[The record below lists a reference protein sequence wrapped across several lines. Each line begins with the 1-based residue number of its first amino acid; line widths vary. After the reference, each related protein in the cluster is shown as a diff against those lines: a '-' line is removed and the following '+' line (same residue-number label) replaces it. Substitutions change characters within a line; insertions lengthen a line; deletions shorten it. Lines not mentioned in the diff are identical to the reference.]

1 MTVTLDRVAKRF
13 NRDWIFRDLSYTF
26 SAGTRYAI
34 LGPNGSG
41 KSTLMKAISGY
52 LTINEGQINYTLNQ
66 KEIPREEIYRYVAY
80 TAPYMELPEELTV
93 EEVVD
98 FQADFKPFQTD
109 SKAEVIRTALLEE
122 HADKQIRDLS
132 SGMRQRLKVAMAVL
146 SDAPILLLD
155 EPATNLDEKGLAWMK
170 DLVGQYAHD
179 RITLIASNRPDEY
192 EGCEEFL
199 DILSAKPSTTEN
211 A

>member
-26 SAGTRYAI
+26 SVGIRYAI

-41 KSTLMKAISGY
+41 KSTLLKAISGY
-52 LTINEGQINYTLNQ
+52 LTINEGRVVYRLGQE
-66 KEIPREEIYRYVAY
+66 EIPREEIYQHVAY

-93 EEVVD
+93 SEVVD
-98 FQADFKPFQTD
+98 FQAAFKPFRTD
-109 SKAEVIRTALLEE
+109 TKEAVVAIASLEE
-122 HADKQIRDLS
+122 HANKQIRDLS
-132 SGMRQRLKVAMAVL
+132 SGMRQRLKVTMAVL
-146 SDAPILLLD
+146 SNAPILLLD

-170 DLVGQYAHD
+170 ELVEQHSLD
-179 RITLIASNRPDEY
+179 RVTLIASNRPDEY
-192 EGCEEFL
+192 AGCQEFL
-199 DILSAKPSTTEN
+199 DILSAKPSAAQN